1 MPSAGTTRGC
11 CWASGNTLVVGAF
24 SYSAIVFGT
33 IATIVVWSD
42 ALTGFEWAGMAVI
55 IAAGILAMRV
65 EKKEQV
71 PKATLEA

>member
-1 MPSAGTTRGC
+1 MTR
-11 CWASGNTLVVGAF
+11 AYRTGNTLVVGAF

-42 ALTGFEWAGMAVI
+42 TLTGFEWIGMAVI

-71 PKATLEA
+71 PQAKLEA